1 MKNLSSY
8 LFEGFFNNIGNDKD
22 VARKK
27 AIQNFD
33 ALINDCV
40 KLLKDMASD
49 VASKTEN
56 KDKLVYSEYA
66 PYVYIRNRFRIS
78 QQYSKL
84 IDVFKFLTE
93 NHDFGI
99 IVSTESG
106 GKRDIKPGE
115 YKAFREYGA
124 NMHDQISE
132 MPTLVTYKDPESAA
146 GGFFSLLFVYAFDLN
161 TKDWG
166 LSSGNFKIQDI
177 YLVKDA

>member
-49 VASKTEN
+49 VASNT
-56 KDKLVYSEYA
+56 KDKSKIVYYEYE
-66 PYVYIRNRFRIS
+66 PYRYIRDRFRIS
-78 QQYSKL
+78 KQYSKL
-84 IDVFKFLTE
+84 IDVFKFLIE

-115 YKAFREYGA
+115 FEAFREYGA
-124 NMHDQISE
+124 NIYNDISE
-132 MPTLVTYKDPESAA
+132 FPTTTTYRDPDRAA
-146 GGFFSLLFVYAFDLN
+146 NGFFPVLFAYALDIN
-161 TKDWG
+161 TKDLG

-177 YLVKDA
+177 YLIKV

>member
-8 LFEGFFNNIGNDKD
+8 LFEGFFSNIGNDRD
-22 VARKK
+22 VALKK

-33 ALINDCV
+33 ALIKDCV
-40 KLLKDMASD
+40 ELLKSMVVDIEDKDRLIHFDYFSFNHIRKRFKT
-49 VASKTEN
+49 SK
-56 KDKLVYSEYA
+56 
-66 PYVYIRNRFRIS
+66 
-78 QQYSKL
+78 QYTKL
-84 IDVFKFLTE
+84 IDTFKFLIE
-93 NHDFGI
+93 NHEYGI

-124 NMHDQISE
+124 NRYDQISE
-132 MPTLVTYKDPESAA
+132 MPTLVTYKNPDQAA
-146 GGFFSLLFVYAFDLN
+146 EGFFSLLFVYAFDLN